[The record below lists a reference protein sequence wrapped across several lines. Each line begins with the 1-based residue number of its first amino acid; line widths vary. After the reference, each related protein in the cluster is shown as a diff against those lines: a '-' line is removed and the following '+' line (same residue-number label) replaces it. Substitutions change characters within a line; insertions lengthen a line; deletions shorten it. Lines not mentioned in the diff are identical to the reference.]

1 MPMVDTSLYNDLL
14 AAMTTAVEALEQA
27 WKAFDIAEGQEDKA
41 GCAIARVEIQH
52 ARKAWETAA
61 IEVGRRVHRQ
71 VAMIESRLT

>member
-1 MPMVDTSLYNDLL
+1 MVDTSLYNDLL